1 MKIVHLH
8 NTNTRKWQVNKQMV
22 ETVLA
27 IGPQEYGELN
37 YNPKLE
43 CWDLFITQEA
53 LNRVSTLEFAQF

>member
-1 MKIVHLH
+1 
-8 NTNTRKWQVNKQMV
+8 MV

-43 CWDLFITQEA
+43 CWDIFITQEA